1 MIKGT
6 HELQAINEAIWIRDH
21 AKQIERSLLIERL
34 QDLAE
39 YDLFSNRQMQ
49 SICGKVISY
58 TTIGGYTQ
66 KTSKNGGRL
75 APESLED
82 IRDILFEKH
91 NGRINYKAIERVLQ
105 AGTSQGMISKL
116 TGVAQSTISKHFGDR

>member
-1 MIKGT
+1 MIKGMQ
-6 HELQAINEAIWIRDH
+6 ELQAINEAIWIRDN
-21 AKQIERSLLIERL
+21 AKNIERSLLIERL

-39 YDLFSNRQMQ
+39 YEIFSNRQLQ
-49 SICGKVISY
+49 SICGSAISY
-58 TTIGGYTQ
+58 TTIGGYTR

-75 APESLED
+75 APEGLED
-82 IRDILFEKH
+82 IREILFEKH

-105 AGTSQGMISKL
+105 TGTSQGMISKL

>member
-21 AKQIERSLLIERL
+21 AKQIERPLLIERL

-39 YDLFSNRQMQ
+39 YEIFSNRQMQ
-49 SICGKVISY
+49 AICHNVISY
-58 TTIGGYTQ
+58 TTIGNYTRKST
-66 KTSKNGGRL
+66 KTGGRL

-82 IRDILFEKH
+82 LRDILFEKH
-91 NGRINYKAIERVLQ
+91 SGRINYKAIERVLQ
-105 AGTSQGMISKL
+105 TGTSQGMISKL

>member
-6 HELQAINEAIWIRDH
+6 HELQAINEAIWIRDN
-21 AKQIERSLLIERL
+21 AKKIERSLLVERL

-39 YDLFSNRQMQ
+39 YSVFSNRQMQ
-49 SICGKVISY
+49 AICGNVISY
-58 TTIGGYTQ
+58 TTIGGYTR

-82 IRDILFEKH
+82 IREILFEKH

-105 AGTSQGMISKL
+105 CGTSQGMISKL

>member
-6 HELQAINEAIWIRDH
+6 HELQAINEAIWVRDN
-21 AKQIERSLLIERL
+21 AKQIDRSLLIERL

-39 YDLFSNRQMQ
+39 YEVFSNRQMQ
-49 SICGKVISY
+49 AICGNTISY
-58 TTIGGYTQ
+58 TTIGNYTR

-82 IRDILFEKH
+82 IREILFEKH

-105 AGTSQGMISKL
+105 TGTSQGMISKL

>member
-21 AKQIERSLLIERL
+21 ANQIDRSLLIERL
-34 QDLAE
+34 QDLSE
-39 YDLFSNRQMQ
+39 YGIFSNRQMQ
-49 SICGKVISY
+49 AICKNTISY
-58 TTIGGYTQ
+58 TTIGGYTN
-66 KTSKNGGRL
+66 KRSKNGGRL
-75 APESLED
+75 SPESLED

-91 NGRINYKAIERVLQ
+91 AGRINYKAIERVLQ
-105 AGTSQGMISKL
+105 TGTSQGMISKL